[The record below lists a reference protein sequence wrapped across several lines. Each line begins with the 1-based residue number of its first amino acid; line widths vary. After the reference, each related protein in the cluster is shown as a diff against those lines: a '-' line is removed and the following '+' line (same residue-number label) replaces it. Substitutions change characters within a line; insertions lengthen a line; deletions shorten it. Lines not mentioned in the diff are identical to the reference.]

1 MPALFEVGHDAA
13 ENNPNHDRNAYD
25 NEKLHGD
32 LGALWRG
39 PGKRIEVYNHVMAV
53 GHQQGYR
60 GEREQNQ
67 KKKFDKSLHLL
78 PPMNSRALTARF

>member
-1 MPALFEVGHDAA
+1 MFEIGHGAA

-39 PGKRIEVYNHVMAV
+39 PGEWVKEYNHLMAI
-53 GHQQGYR
+53 GHRHGHR
-60 GEREQNQ
+60 NKRERNQ
-67 KKKFDKSLHLL
+67 KKEF
-78 PPMNSRALTARF
+78 

>member
-1 MPALFEVGHDAA
+1 MFEIGHDAA
-13 ENNPNHDRNAYD
+13 ENDPNHDRNAYH
-25 NEKLHGD
+25 NEKLYGD
-32 LGALWRG
+32 LGALWCG

-60 GEREQNQ
+60 SKRERNQ

-78 PPMNSRALTARF
+78 PPMASRAYTARF

>member
-1 MPALFEVGHDAA
+1 MFEIGHDSA

-25 NEKLHGD
+25 DEKLHGN
-32 LGALWRG
+32 LGALRRR

-60 GEREQNQ
+60 GKREQNE
-67 KKKFDKSLHLL
+67 KKKFEKLLHLR
-78 PPMNSRALTARF
+78 PPMNSRAFTGRF